1 MRYVVPNRR
10 ATAIT
15 LRAPGPRGHT
25 KVAVSFPVVKRHV
38 EIPDTAGKTFAAH
51 VAELVAV
58 GVLVV
63 PAPPAPELKPVPRKA
78 PEKKDGAGGK
88 G

>member
-1 MRYVVPNRR
+1 MRYFVPNRR

-25 KVAVSFPVVKRHV
+25 KVAVSFPVRKRGV
-38 EIPDTAGKTFAAH
+38 EIPETAGKLFAAH

-63 PAPPAPELKPVPRKA
+63 PAAPEPELKPVPRK
-78 PEKKDGAGGK
+78 PVKKDGASDK

>member
-1 MRYVVPNRR
+1 MRYMVPNRR

-25 KVAVSFPVVKRHV
+25 KMALTFPVKKRFV
-38 EIPDTAGKTFAAH
+38 ELPESAEKAFAAH
-51 VAELVAV
+51 VSELVAV
-58 GVLVV
+58 GVLVL

-78 PEKKDGAGGK
+78 EKKDGAGGK